1 MVVALAA
8 ERLSAAPHGIDTP
21 LRGVDAGG
29 DISAYLSPVAG
40 DAGAQRSDVRVA
52 RDPFADVVDID
63 AQVVAQAAATP
74 TVNASRRPARQLTAI
89 LIADDR
95 PIAVIDGEVVK
106 VGDVLPDGATVA
118 SIREDRVSLRERDGR
133 WRVVTLPAGRP

>member
-1 MVVALAA
+1 MVIGLAA
-8 ERLSAAPHGIDTP
+8 DRLTATAATGASDRGADTNAVGP
-21 LRGVDAGG
+21 FLA
-29 DISAYLSPVAG
+29 PVEGNAP
-40 DAGAQRSDVRVA
+40 AATADVQVG
-52 RDPFADVVDID
+52 RDPFATLPNQGAKAVAPVVPG
-63 AQVVAQAAATP
+63 P